1 MGNSRDNFRI
11 SARKA
16 EILEALQR
24 LRGFESAEEKI
35 LPRNGSDPIPLS
47 YAQQRLWFIE
57 QLEPGSP
64 AYIISTAM
72 RLRGTLRVDALRR
85 AVNAIVQRHEVLR
98 THFAWVGGEAVQV
111 IEEQGIVQG
120 IEVEDLRGLPGETL
134 ETEIQRRAEEEA
146 TRSFDLERGPL
157 LRVRVLEVEEQE
169 SVLFLTMHH
178 IVSDG
183 WSKAILV
190 RELSELYAA
199 YIEGREAQLKALPV
213 QYADFAVWK
222 RGWLERAVLEE

>member
-1 MGNSRDNFRI
+1 MGRPI
-11 SARKA
+11 SAARAERRGEKAGAMERVSRERK
-16 EILEALQR
+16 L
-24 LRGFESAEEKI
+24 
-35 LPRNGSDPIPLS
+35 PLS

-57 QLEPGSP
+57 QLEPGKP
-64 AYIISTAM
+64 AYNISMAL
-72 RLRGTLRVDALRR
+72 RLRGKLRVEALQR
-85 AVNAIVQRHEVLR
+85 AVEAVVQRHEVLR
-98 THFAWVGGEAVQV
+98 THFAWVEGQAVQV

-120 IEVEDLRGLPGETL
+120 IEVEDLRGLPGETR

-146 TRSFDLERGPL
+146 TRSFDLGAGPL

-190 RELSELYAA
+190 RELSE
-199 YIEGREAQLKALPV
+199 
-213 QYADFAVWK
+213 
-222 RGWLERAVLEE
+222 